1 MTAVCL
7 IVLSVSAAAHCVK
20 TGTVCVEA
28 GGTRLVDGIPV
39 TRDCW
44 SERETWA
51 CLTEDAGVN
60 GCGTL
65 EAAPEEAAC
74 RQAAAVCRESVSDA
88 ETGETTCLIWDEA
101 WQCEKKI
108 ELPAENAQ
116 WKGEGTAA
124 VETEDDSACRAMA
137 EDDSCVRTGRECR
150 GSDCT
155 VTYECGGLDA
165 NACAELAAAGCT
177 ETKAPACP
185 AGETDCRVKTGEVTC
200 TGEVPE
206 IEGST
211 ITAEKVEN
219 TGAPAMSTAECAA
232 AANAACRET
241 SSRCTEKGGIRVI
254 NGRTYYER
262 CWGYTKTYECSV
274 AADSTCGGLETAG
287 CTVTDETCEATDAA
301 GVCTA
306 VKRTYRCAETPDAG
320 DADYAGED
328 KLPAGTVT
336 VSDCAAVKDDAG
348 CTLESSACLKTDSEK
363 PDTCLEM
370 EFQYR
375 CGGGEGEALDD
386 CAALAANPDCRVT
399 DTQCFGTDAAGN
411 CTMTTK
417 TYVCAGTTTEE
428 TVGEVCG
435 TDVCLGGVC
444 RPQGEDEVSDDFLAS
459 AAVMEIVRQA
469 ATYGDV
475 SASQLFSGVTSGCS
489 VKAAGFSCC
498 RAENAETT
506 AGMSNTL
513 FGVAVTTGLS
523 AAWEGIKYVGSP
535 YVYDLLAAGGDATSG
550 LLTRLYGDA
559 GTGVYSPSLSL
570 YGVSASVTGES
581 LTLSFSPAGFLMSMA
596 TQMAA
601 EYFACTAEDQLHALR
616 RSQNLCRYVGSYCA
630 KKGGSACLE
639 KKESWCCFN
648 SRLALVVQTEG
659 RKQLGLGWG
668 TPESPACRG
677 FTLEEFQA
685 LDFSAMDLTPVI
697 AEMASEA
704 QKTVS
709 ADKTALRAADRV
721 TDAAADPDAQYRELT
736 PWNGKTAT
744 GAMGASRM
752 VRRFP

>member
-1 MTAVCL
+1 M
-7 IVLSVSAAAHCVK
+7 
-20 TGTVCVEA
+20 
-28 GGTRLVDGIPV
+28 GIP
-39 TRDCW
+39 
-44 SERETWA
+44 
-51 CLTEDAGVN
+51 
-60 GCGTL
+60 
-65 EAAPEEAAC
+65 
-74 RQAAAVCRESVSDA
+74 
-88 ETGETTCLIWDEA
+88 
-101 WQCEKKI
+101 
-108 ELPAENAQ
+108 
-116 WKGEGTAA
+116 
-124 VETEDDSACRAMA
+124 
-137 EDDSCVRTGRECR
+137 
-150 GSDCT
+150 
-155 VTYECGGLDA
+155 
-165 NACAELAAAGCT
+165 
-177 ETKAPACP
+177 
-185 AGETDCRVKTGEVTC
+185 
-200 TGEVPE
+200 
-206 IEGST
+206 
-211 ITAEKVEN
+211 
-219 TGAPAMSTAECAA
+219 
-232 AANAACRET
+232 
-241 SSRCTEKGGIRVI
+241 
-254 NGRTYYER
+254 
-262 CWGYTKTYECSV
+262 
-274 AADSTCGGLETAG
+274 
-287 CTVTDETCEATDAA
+287 
-301 GVCTA
+301 
-306 VKRTYRCAETPDAG
+306 
-320 DADYAGED
+320 
-328 KLPAGTVT
+328 
-336 VSDCAAVKDDAG
+336 
-348 CTLESSACLKTDSEK
+348 
-363 PDTCLEM
+363 
-370 EFQYR
+370 
-375 CGGGEGEALDD
+375 
-386 CAALAANPDCRVT
+386 
-399 DTQCFGTDAAGN
+399 
-411 CTMTTK
+411 
-417 TYVCAGTTTEE
+417 
-428 TVGEVCG
+428 
-435 TDVCLGGVC
+435 
-444 RPQGEDEVSDDFLAS
+444 
-459 AAVMEIVRQA
+459 AVMEIVRQA

-559 GTGVYSPSLSL
+559 GTGGYSPALSL

-596 TQMAA
+596 TQMVA
-601 EYFACTAEDQLHALR
+601 EYFACTAEDQLHALM